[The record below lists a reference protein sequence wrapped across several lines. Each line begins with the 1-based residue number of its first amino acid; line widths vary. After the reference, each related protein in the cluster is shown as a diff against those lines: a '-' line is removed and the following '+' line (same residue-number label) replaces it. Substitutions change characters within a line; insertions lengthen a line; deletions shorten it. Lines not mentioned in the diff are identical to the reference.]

1 MTIYLDHNA
10 TSPASQSHW
19 DDVRDLVTGKSSGPS
34 GGAANPSSPHGNGRH
49 ASSLI
54 ASARAALA
62 QTLGIPGGEIVFV
75 ASATEANNTI
85 VSATG
90 RGHVIA
96 GSAEHPSV
104 LEPVRSLAQS
114 IALIPPVVDDLK
126 FAASVVA
133 AIRPD
138 TTLCAIMSGNNE
150 TGQCFPVKLIGDFLH
165 FSRFGARPTNVFIN
179 RVECTKNWDDIAATL
194 RSNLDPAIDQDALK
208 KMHFHVDAT
217 QTFGKIHATEWTS
230 PGMDSLAISGHK
242 IGALTGSGALAIR
255 RGRPI
260 MPLLR
265 GGGQERF
272 RRAGTENVAAIT
284 SLGLRSQDI
293 AAPEYWERIQQLRA
307 RATAFEN
314 ELKSM
319 QNLTQNLI
327 VLSNAAMGLPNT
339 VHAVVV
345 GDGMS
350 SEDVLIQLDMAG
362 IAASSG
368 SACSSGTNRPSSV
381 IQSVLALSDSRLE
394 RGTLAQKPLEH
405 AARNG
410 LRFSLGI
417 ETTAEDLQATQKQL
431 EDIIKRLAKGSC

>member
-1 MTIYLDHNA
+1 VTIYLDHNA

-19 DDVRDLVTGKSSGPS
+19 DAVRDLVTGKSSGPK

-49 ASSLI
+49 ASSII
-54 ASARAALA
+54 AAARAALA

-85 VSATG
+85 VSTTG

-96 GSAEHPSV
+96 GATEHPSV
-104 LEPVRSLAQS
+104 LEPVRSFAQS
-114 IALIPPVVDDLK
+114 ISYVPPVVDDLK

-165 FSRFGARPTNVFIN
+165 FSRFGARPTSVIVN
-179 RVECTKNWDDIAATL
+179 RSECTANWEDIAATL
-194 RSNLDPAIDQDALK
+194 RSKLDPSIDGNALK
-208 KMHFHVDAT
+208 KLHFHVDAT
-217 QTFGKIHATEWTS
+217 QTFGKTPPSEWTS
-230 PGMDSLAISGHK
+230 PGMDSLAVSGHK
-242 IGALTGSGALAIR
+242 IGALTGSGALVIR
-255 RGRPI
+255 RGRPLV
-260 MPLLR
+260 PLLR

-272 RRAGTENVAAIT
+272 RRAGTENVAAIA
-284 SLGLRSQDI
+284 SLGLRSQEI
-293 AAPEYWERIQQLRA
+293 AAPEHWERIQGLRA
-307 RATAFEN
+307 RATAFEGA
-314 ELKSM
+314 LKSM
-319 QNLTQNLI
+319 QNLN

-339 VHAVVV
+339 VHAIVT

-381 IQSVLALSDSRLE
+381 IQAVLALADSRLE
-394 RGTLAQKPLEH
+394 QGALAQKSLEH